1 MSSLRR
7 LQRVSQPLFHSPA
20 RFTPILLS
28 RARPTIC
35 RTYSVAAGSSSRLS
49 PFFTGLLFVG
59 VGLTAYGLYDLYAT
73 LTMWPEELRQDLR
86 DAVKAKHKGDLDTSI
101 RYFYRAWETTT
112 QLPLELLKDQPWLKI
127 SGIAVALS
135 EALESQNE
143 KEKAYE
149 VYADCLTRMQE
160 VITTLSGP
168 ERLRA
173 VAIAG
178 KLGEVAEELQKPAD
192 EEEKW
197 LSWGVEEVLR
207 LVKDANAGIIDP
219 REDIT
224 SDNQVTLA
232 ELELPPWV
240 DKTDV
245 GAPLEVLAAF
255 YARIGKV
262 EFAMPLYLQAIS
274 ILIPPPPQT
283 SSPDDQCR
291 GAQMMGNL
299 SELII
304 RGKPTPE
311 KLQQAESWAKQS
323 LAILQRT
330 RRQYEPIPI
339 CEYAY
344 AAALF
349 NIGMLREMS
358 GDKSMA
364 REFYRRGL
372 DHSKVIG
379 MPEGVNA
386 AETALRRVGG
396 LTDADAQ
403 QS

>member
-1 MSSLRR
+1 
-7 LQRVSQPLFHSPA
+7 
-20 RFTPILLS
+20 
-28 RARPTIC
+28 
-35 RTYSVAAGSSSRLS
+35 SRLS

-86 DAVKAKHKGDLDTSI
+86 DAVKAKHKGDLDTSV
-101 RYFYRAWETTT
+101 RYFYRALETTR

-143 KEKAYE
+143 KQKAYE

-160 VITTLSGP
+160 VITTFSGP

-207 LVKDANAGIIDP
+207 LVKDASAGIIDP

-224 SDNQVTLA
+224 SDNQVTLV

-386 AETALRRVGG
+386 AETALRRVG
-396 LTDADAQ
+396 
-403 QS
+403 